1 MRQFSEAQINVARAM
16 PRRWSA
22 EGRAAEL
29 GASSDVLRSDVSN
42 TSEPREPQALSALS
56 AHQAAMASSMEA
68 ADIGP

>member
-29 GASSDVLRSDVSN
+29 GASSDVLRSDVSS

-56 AHQAAMASSMEA
+56 AQAAMEA